1 MPSSPLSIYEAE
13 IMTKPEAPLDQVEQ
27 ELRSLRAGNT
37 TGMFLT
43 IIEESADRTSHTE
56 APVDRQGHKDILDE
70 LNRLCRKLKR
80 SAVTEEK
87 IRTELSNLSEHAK
100 TFVQVELALHQ
111 LQRPFD
117 LASEDWSDPSLQI
130 ALEKSALDTRRWV
143 RQTPCGTADFGN
155 RDRGAPSQEGRRP
168 AAIPSDQTSIRRHCR
183 QCRTQR
189 QEQGRV
195 HTPAIDVDKRTPT
208 MGKECSAPRK
218 RGQSPESR
226 TFIPPPIRAVQ
237 HCDH

>member
-1 MPSSPLSIYEAE
+1 VTRSTFPYHRARTNIGTGTKSGDSSRLSIYEAE
-13 IMTKPEAPLDQVEQ
+13 ILTKPAAPLDRVEQ

-130 ALEKSALDTRRWV
+130 ALEKSALDARRWV
-143 RQTPCGTADFGN
+143 RQTPGGMPATRVHRFCRDVVLVYTQISGDPPGVGGTAYDPDYMTPFERLWHASLRLIN
-155 RDRGAPSQEGRRP
+155 PNATILEAREIFRRASGRR
-168 AAIPSDQTSIRRHCR
+168 
-183 QCRTQR
+183 
-189 QEQGRV
+189 
-195 HTPAIDVDKRTPT
+195 
-208 MGKECSAPRK
+208 
-218 RGQSPESR
+218 
-226 TFIPPPIRAVQ
+226 
-237 HCDH
+237 